1 MDWRGEQCC
10 NWEGGSAGIGA
21 KPSGC
26 NKCDRA
32 VNTSSRP
39 NPVLSNCEEK
49 IGDGLSIMSDLFI
62 FHFFRVLL
70 KPGNAEHGNTP
81 RSQRTL
87 YQKKEKD

>member
-10 NWEGGSAGIGA
+10 NGEGGSAGIGA

-49 IGDGLSIMSDLFI
+49 FGDGLSIMSDLFI
-62 FHFFRVLL
+62 FGFYRNLEMRNTGTL
-70 KPGNAEHGNTP
+70 QGRKEHST
-81 RSQRTL
+81 
-87 YQKKEKD
+87 KKKKKD

>member
-21 KPSGC
+21 KPSDC

-39 NPVLSNCEEK
+39 NPVLTNCEEK
-49 IGDGLSIMSDLFI
+49 FGDGLSIMSDLFI
-62 FHFFRVLL
+62 FGFYRNLEMRNTGTL
-70 KPGNAEHGNTP
+70 QGRKEHST
-81 RSQRTL
+81 
-87 YQKKEKD
+87 KKKKKD